1 MEYRVVPFSADVG
14 SHEGGSEAASNL
26 ESLIQKMAAD
36 GWEFVD
42 FEQVQTYKVG
52 SSGCLGF
59 FATEGETFTITMVIF
74 RK

>member
-42 FEQVQTYKVG
+42 FEQVQTYKAG
-52 SSGCLGF
+52 SSGCFGF